1 MNRGNLV
8 LRVTAGKLDALVAS
22 LSSLGTIE
30 HLRTTAGDITEEYF
44 DLELRLANQRRLQ
57 ARLLELLNRPG
68 NKVSDLIEAER
79 ELARVSGEIEQM
91 EGRRRFWDNRV
102 ALATL
107 STDLHEPLPAVAGG
121 EGGPLAALKR
131 SFSNAA
137 DNFVYA
143 VAGIIAFTGGL
154 IPVALAILLAAWIVV
169 RAWRLRKRLR
179 ARRA

>member
-1 MNRGNLV
+1 
-8 LRVTAGKLDALVAS
+8 
-22 LSSLGTIE
+22 
-30 HLRTTAGDITEEYF
+30 
-44 DLELRLANQRRLQ
+44 
-57 ARLLELLNRPG
+57 
-68 NKVSDLIEAER
+68 
-79 ELARVSGEIEQM
+79 M

-107 STDLHEPLPAVAGG
+107 SIDLHEPLPAVAGG